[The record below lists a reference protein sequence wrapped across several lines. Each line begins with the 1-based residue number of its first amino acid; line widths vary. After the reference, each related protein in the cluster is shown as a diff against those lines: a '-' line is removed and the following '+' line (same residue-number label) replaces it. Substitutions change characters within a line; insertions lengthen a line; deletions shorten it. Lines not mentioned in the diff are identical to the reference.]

1 MRNLVW
7 NLLVAAFLPLFLFA
21 ALIPSAKRKKIVWG
35 GTPIINN
42 KYWSEA
48 MRAAGH
54 DSVTVMSGYFGI
66 NRKQDFDRHF
76 PDFAPAWLP
85 RALRTGLGTC
95 LALVWMLRNARI
107 LHVSYD
113 GFALRTTRFW
123 WIEPHL
129 ARLARI
135 KTIVIPY
142 GADAWIYSRVVDVS
156 LRYGLMA
163 SYPDQARIEGLV
175 RRRVDLWNRKADIV
189 VVASMIDGASRWDV
203 SMNQNTAIDTRQ
215 WSPKTAYSPNDGRTG
230 PVRVI
235 HTPNHRGAKGTEY
248 IVAAA
253 EALRAEGLQV
263 ELVLLEGVP
272 NEQVRREMANADI
285 LVEQLLIGYAL
296 SAVEG
301 MATGLAVMSNLD
313 HEDYT
318 RVHRRFGFLNE
329 CPILSTTPETIRD
342 NLRVLVASPELR
354 ETLGRAG
361 RAYVEKYHSYEMA
374 QHLFGSIYENLLEG
388 GQNDLMRLFHPL
400 LSEYNK
406 RRPHVEHPLVE
417 NRLPAQPKKP
427 PQ

>member
-1 MRNLVW
+1 
-7 NLLVAAFLPLFLFA
+7 
-21 ALIPSAKRKKIVWG
+21 
-35 GTPIINN
+35 
-42 KYWSEA
+42 
-48 MRAAGH
+48 
-54 DSVTVMSGYFGI
+54 
-66 NRKQDFDRHF
+66 
-76 PDFAPAWLP
+76 
-85 RALRTGLGTC
+85 
-95 LALVWMLRNARI
+95 
-107 LHVSYD
+107 
-113 GFALRTTRFW
+113 
-123 WIEPHL
+123 
-129 ARLARI
+129 
-135 KTIVIPY
+135 
-142 GADAWIYSRVVDVS
+142 
-156 LRYGLMA
+156 
-163 SYPDQARIEGLV
+163 
-175 RRRVDLWNRKADIV
+175 
-189 VVASMIDGASRWDV
+189 
-203 SMNQNTAIDTRQ
+203 
-215 WSPKTAYSPNDGRTG
+215 
-230 PVRVI
+230 
-235 HTPNHRGAKGTEY
+235 
-248 IVAAA
+248 
-253 EALRAEGLQV
+253 LRAEGLQV